1 MDKSK
6 IYIATYECEL
16 VQENKTVFSQE
27 CSCISFE
34 LLGTSEAMLDK
45 LIPVTDSKIR
55 EFNEMPYVTINKNYS
70 VVFDSTDTDQRLLVT
85 RTYYKEV

>member
-1 MDKSK
+1 MDAK
-6 IYIATYECEL
+6 IYKAYYESEL
-16 VQENKTVFSQE
+16 VQENTTVFAKD
-27 CSCISFE
+27 CTCISFE

-55 EFNEMPYVTINKNYS
+55 EFNEEPYVTIDKNFS
-70 VVFDSTDTDQRLLVT
+70 VTFDATDSDQRLLVT